1 MAHLQPD
8 RESSGTNYYVTF
20 TLSKN
25 QLVHGSQDMTAFHF
39 QSLLSNMSSF
49 ELKIKSELLV
59 TNIVLQSAV
68 YDRNSDSQNQVIFV
82 ENMTCFENCTG
93 LSCETVLQVRVN
105 ILFEQFLLLSLET
118 TSTYYTQTAKTM

>member
-8 RESSGTNYYVTF
+8 RISSGTNYDVTF
-20 TLSKN
+20 TLSEN

-59 TNIVLQSAV
+59 TKIVLQSAV
-68 YDRNSDSQNQVIFV
+68 YDRTSDSQNQVRFV
-82 ENMTCFENCTG
+82 ENMTCFENYTG
-93 LSCETVLQVRVN
+93 LSCETCAPGKNQYIV
-105 ILFEQFLLLSLET
+105 
-118 TSTYYTQTAKTM
+118 